1 MLCSVAGGSGGA
13 FPARCNRRGVKAR
26 LVARLSSPGRGTG
39 AVRGLMRECA
49 GQFGFLGIVHRGII
63 RPCPLPLTGF
73 AAQSL
78 RSVVAS
84 AA

>member
-1 MLCSVAGGSGGA
+1 MLCFRRKRGRVPGTVQPLRSQGS
-13 FPARCNRRGVKAR
+13 
-26 LVARLSSPGRGTG
+26 LSCASKLSGRGTG

-63 RPCPLPLTGF
+63 RPCPLPLTGL